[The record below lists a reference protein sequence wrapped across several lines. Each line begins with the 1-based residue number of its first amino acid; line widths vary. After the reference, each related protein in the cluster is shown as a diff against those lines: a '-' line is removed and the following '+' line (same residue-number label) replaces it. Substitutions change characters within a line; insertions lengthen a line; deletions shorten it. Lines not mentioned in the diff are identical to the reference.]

1 MDFYWNMPLNQTEE
15 HEPFTL
21 IDEDVLCEAQ
31 REQLGFFAES
41 VHACYVA
48 AFEFS
53 ARFFLYDPNDGE
65 CFIAWTNSAECEEGL
80 VPSSYYDFYEI
91 NDTIE
96 NTHEDESSETEIEQ
110 NNSWSVRLV
119 AESKFCDS
127 EGVSMGNFFPV
138 EECG

>member
-1 MDFYWNMPLNQTEE
+1 
-15 HEPFTL
+15 
-21 IDEDVLCEAQ
+21 V
-31 REQLGFFAES
+31 S

-48 AFEFS
+48 AVDYS

-65 CFIAWTNSAECEEGL
+65 CIVVWTNSAECEEGL

-119 AESKFCDS
+119 EESKLCDA
-127 EGVSMGNFFPV
+127 EGVSMGFFFPV